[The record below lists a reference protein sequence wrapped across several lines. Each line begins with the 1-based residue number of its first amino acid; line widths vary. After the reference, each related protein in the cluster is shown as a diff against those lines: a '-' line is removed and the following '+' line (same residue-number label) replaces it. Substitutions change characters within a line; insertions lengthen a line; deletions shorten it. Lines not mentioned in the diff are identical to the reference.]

1 MLGEQIG
8 SGQGKRTARRV
19 TAVEPVFKVEV
30 SFEDTSKIL
39 GVEGMNIGTY
49 TSSPRSDGT
58 LYGEGQGV
66 FATLDGQTVTWKGIG
81 TGVLK
86 PGGAV
91 SYRGCLTYS
100 TTSPKLAR
108 LNAIAGVFEFD
119 SDAAGNT
126 VTKTWEWK

>member
-19 TAVEPVFKVEV
+19 VAVDPVFKVEV
-30 SFEDTSKIL
+30 SFEDASKIL

-49 TSSPRSDGT
+49 TSSPRPDGT
-58 LYGEGQGV
+58 LEGTGMGV

-81 TGVLK
+81 TGALK

-91 SYRGCLTYS
+91 SYRGSLTYS

-108 LNAIAGVFEFD
+108 LNSIAGVFEFE